1 MITHS
6 ESIFIDQGLLQR
18 LKDDPIRTYLLLKM
32 LIEQYVKLEEPDG
45 EDPLI
50 APGAVDYVLKG
61 MMNEVKKQ
69 YPMVSEVP
77 TPPPGE
83 IN

>member
-1 MITHS
+1 MITES

-32 LIEQYVKLEEPDG
+32 LVEQYVKFDMPDG
-45 EDPLI
+45 EERTM
-50 APGAVDYVLKG
+50 APGAIDYVLKG
-61 MMNEVKKQ
+61 MMNEIKRQ
-69 YPMVSEVP
+69 YPEVREIGKP
-77 TPPPGE
+77 KPEE

>member
-50 APGAVDYVLKG
+50 APGAVD
-61 MMNEVKKQ
+61 
-69 YPMVSEVP
+69 
-77 TPPPGE
+77 
-83 IN
+83 

>member
-1 MITHS
+1 MITES

-32 LIEQYVKLEEPDG
+32 LIEQYVKFDSPEG
-45 EDPLI
+45 QQMQM
-50 APGAVDYVLKG
+50 APGAIDYVLKG
-61 MMNEVKKQ
+61 MMNEIKRQ
-69 YPMVSEVP
+69 YPEVREIGKP
-77 TPPPGE
+77 KPEE

>member
-18 LKDDPIRTYLLLKM
+18 LKEDPIRTYLLLKM
-32 LIEQYVKLEEPDG
+32 LIEQYVKYDSPEG
-45 EDPLI
+45 EQI
-50 APGAVDYVLKG
+50 QMAPGAVDYVLKG
-61 MMNEVKKQ
+61 MMNEIKRQ
-69 YPMVSEVP
+69 YPEVREVP
-77 TPPPGE
+77 KPLLSE